1 MAMKKLIFLLALS
14 WFSIVWPI
22 QATAQMNNERLLKI
36 VEREAED
43 IGGEQGAW
51 HLYLED
57 RVLLILTDEDNN
69 RMRIFTP
76 IVEVRVIDAEDMHK
90 MLEANFQTAL
100 DAKYSIYE
108 GFVISTFTH
117 PLRELSEAQLV
128 DAMHQVI
135 RLAET
140 FGSTYS
146 STDLFLEDQNEE
158 REVEEEVKPATRK
171 KS

>member
-1 MAMKKLIFLLALS
+1 MKHLIFLLALCS
-14 WFSIVWPI
+14 LSLGWS
-22 QATAQMNNERLLKI
+22 TEGRAQMDNQKLLEI

-43 IGGEQGAW
+43 IGGEVGAW
-51 HLYLED
+51 HLYLKD
-57 RVLLILTDEDNN
+57 RVLLILTDEENN

-76 IVEVRVIDAEDMHK
+76 IVEERVIDAEDMHK
-90 MLEANFQTAL
+90 MLEANFHTAL

-108 GFVISTFTH
+108 GFVISTYTH
-117 PLRELSEAQLV
+117 PLRELSEAQLL

-146 STDLFLEDQNEE
+146 STDLLFGGQGEE
-158 REVEEEVKPATRK
+158 REAEEGVKPATRK